1 MNMKEAF
8 LCPLCLLCCVINLQI
23 LLPSKSRHKP
33 FCNKGRVTRHVC
45 FLCISFAWPSGIEP
59 RSLAL
64 FNLTY
69 SLLRSPLPLYTCV
82 CFCKLLPI
90 NSRCQ
95 HFSLSNTFV
104 HFKRPI
110 TGPKLSQVDRV
121 ITLQYVEPG
130 MWNFGIRIPAVSPLC
145 VQRCTDCNLFTF
157 YFIYWKFYFKSNHYY
172 ILYYMHYVH
181 QGHIEILLSNV

>member
-8 LCPLCLLCCVINLQI
+8 LCPLCLLFCVINLQI

-69 SLLRSPLPLYTCV
+69 SLLRSPLPLYACA

-121 ITLQYVEPG
+121 ISLQYVEPG

-145 VQRCTDCNLFTF
+145 VQSAGTVICSLFTL
-157 YFIYWKFYFKSNHYY
+157 FIGNSTSNQIIITYC
-172 ILYYMHYVH
+172 ITCITCIKVT
-181 QGHIEILLSNV
+181 